1 MTLPA
6 QHTTFNTLDNWAI
19 KPPPNQ
25 KGKGPERKGYRVMAR
40 NMYTI
45 HSVTCLSL
53 HSMCVCVRARVCQ
66 CLCECPRARVCAVW
80 WCAFVRRGSSAARAL
95 ASVSVVVYCVV
106 FHYPRLKHWVLNWN
120 FVLLWVDYESTHA
133 SRSSA
138 VSCDDDDE
146 LMLNVLRCHL
156 TY

>member
-45 HSVTCLSL
+45 HSVTKERKNVVLTSTETL
-53 HSMCVCVRARVCQ
+53 YALLGTGDRVYGWRGVGAWGSGIYAILVRQ
-66 CLCECPRARVCAVW
+66 
-80 WCAFVRRGSSAARAL
+80 SSPACKDRKDRHHQNN
-95 ASVSVVVYCVV
+95 SYKVMRKPPVQS
-106 FHYPRLKHWVLNWN
+106 K
-120 FVLLWVDYESTHA
+120 
-133 SRSSA
+133 
-138 VSCDDDDE
+138 
-146 LMLNVLRCHL
+146 
-156 TY
+156 